1 MGKES
6 QKLAAVLGAHTCI
19 AIDTPVF
26 IYHFEAHPRYQK
38 ITTPIFET
46 IESGSCSAVTS
57 MLARLEILV
66 RPLEENRADLADSYR
81 FLLDTFPHLTQV
93 TIDQEVADR
102 AAELRATTGLAT
114 PDSLHLACAMAAG
127 ATLFITNDTDF
138 SKEYDGMKILLL
150 DSLLQG

>member
-6 QKLAAVLGAHTCI
+6 HKLASILGAHTLI

-57 MLARLEILV
+57 TLARLEILI
-66 RPLEENRADLADSYR
+66 RPLKENRGDLADSYR
-81 FLLDTFPHLTQV
+81 FLLDTFPNLSQIA
-93 TIDQEVADR
+93 IDREVADR
-102 AAELRATTGLAT
+102 AAEIRAASGLAT
-114 PDSLHLACAMAAG
+114 PDSLHLACAKTAG
-127 ATLFITNDTDF
+127 ATLFITNDSDF
-138 SKEYDGMKILLL
+138 SMEYDGMKILLL
-150 DSLLQG
+150 DSLLSG